1 MQQNAEPSP
10 FTYDVSARARPRLA
24 CVSASWQRK
33 PSSDGG
39 SPGGGISLLAPLEN
53 MSLTPGC
60 LFCRDVEMSHMKKKG
75 PSGLI
80 AVHSPFPVSLLKSE
94 ECVTDVKHTTESKK
108 SRRSSSQQR
117 ERTRSTCRSV
127 TPEKRNEVSYVPEWA
142 TKRDWLSYTSLR
154 QLQAK
159 MKAEKQQVKEIL
171 QPLQETENG
180 FIKELEFYLSQ
191 RDVTE
196 LRRRELLHKHWTE
209 HVWFPIQQRVKAHV
223 SSCPEAKR
231 RHNLYNHYLHV
242 CNSKGN
248 VFLETYDPQEYDPL
262 LLNIKMQQ
270 GSLGLRLNERPTG
283 KRFYSSL
290 GSAERRTKSHR
301 PLSESVKSQANKR
314 LHASSKYPACGSI
327 KRPVVVETDR
337 SKCSR
342 PNTIP
347 LHISA
352 TATSDGRCHQTS
364 CWFSRCGC
372 LQEPSS

>member
-1 MQQNAEPSP
+1 
-10 FTYDVSARARPRLA
+10 
-24 CVSASWQRK
+24 
-33 PSSDGG
+33 
-39 SPGGGISLLAPLEN
+39 
-53 MSLTPGC
+53 
-60 LFCRDVEMSHMKKKG
+60 MSHMKKKG

-117 ERTRSTCRSV
+117 ERTRSTC
-127 TPEKRNEVSYVPEWA
+127 
-142 TKRDWLSYTSLR
+142 R

-270 GSLGLRLNERPTG
+270 VNNQGSLGLRLNERPTG

>member
-1 MQQNAEPSP
+1 M
-10 FTYDVSARARPRLA
+10 
-24 CVSASWQRK
+24 
-33 PSSDGG
+33 
-39 SPGGGISLLAPLEN
+39 
-53 MSLTPGC
+53 
-60 LFCRDVEMSHMKKKG
+60 
-75 PSGLI
+75 
-80 AVHSPFPVSLLKSE
+80 
-94 ECVTDVKHTTESKK
+94 KHTTESKK

-270 GSLGLRLNERPTG
+270 VNNQGSLGLHLNERPTG

-290 GSAERRTKSHR
+290 GSGQKLHWTKAERRTKSHR

-314 LHASSKYPACGSI
+314 LHASSKYPACGSF

>member
-1 MQQNAEPSP
+1 MATETLFRRW
-10 FTYDVSARARPRLA
+10 FTWRRYLLT
-24 CVSASWQRK
+24 
-33 PSSDGG
+33 G
-39 SPGGGISLLAPLEN
+39 S
-53 MSLTPGC
+53 
-60 LFCRDVEMSHMKKKG
+60 VQMSHMKKKG

-80 AVHSPFPVSLLKSE
+80 TVHSPFPVRLLKSE
-94 ECVTDVKHTTESKK
+94 ECITDVKHTTESKK
-108 SRRSSSQQR
+108 SRRSSSQQH
-117 ERTRSTCRSV
+117 ERTGSTCRSV

-159 MKAEKQQVKEIL
+159 VKAEKQQVKEIL
-171 QPLQETENG
+171 QSLQETENG
-180 FIKELEFYLSQ
+180 FKELEFFLSQ

-231 RHNLYNHYLHV
+231 RHSLYNHYLH
-242 CNSKGN
+242 GN

-270 GSLGLRLNERPTG
+270 GSLGLHLNERPTG
-283 KRFYSSL
+283 KRFHSSL
-290 GSAERRTKSHR
+290 GSGHKLHPTKAERRTKSHR
-301 PLSESVKSQANKR
+301 PLGESVKSQANKR
-314 LHASSKYPACGSI
+314 LQASSKYPACGSI
-327 KRPVVVETDR
+327 KRPVVVETER